1 MRNIVEHIMDIL
13 VGIVLV
19 LPWIILVE
27 VFGVGE
33 DMIF

>member
-1 MRNIVEHIMDIL
+1 MGNIAEHIMGIMGD
-13 VGIVLV
+13 IVLV

-33 DMIF
+33 DLLL